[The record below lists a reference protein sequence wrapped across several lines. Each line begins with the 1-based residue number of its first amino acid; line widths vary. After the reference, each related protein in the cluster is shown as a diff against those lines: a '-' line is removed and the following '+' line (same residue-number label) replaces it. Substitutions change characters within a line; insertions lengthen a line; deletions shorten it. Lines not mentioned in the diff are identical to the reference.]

1 MQLKKKVRI
10 LVCLIVGLFTQVSI
24 LNARTEIKARTITD
38 PLVLNNDIKV
48 YETSVVK
55 DPEQMYVEILS
66 NTMQPLNAPF
76 SVGFTTKYVW
86 LYFELKNATDTLLE
100 LILSLENP
108 HIDSLYLYE
117 IQAVDSKSVLI
128 GQGGDKMS
136 FHERSYFHRN
146 FIFPVQLEKD
156 EVKRFLLKVDKRNAS
171 LSYPLRVWNRNTF
184 VARDELIKVS
194 HGIFVGIF
202 LFITFISLLLG
213 RLTQLSIFRVY
224 GLYVLIICIY
234 VVADWGYFF
243 QFLFPDSYQVNNYI
257 RVVFTYFFNFMMVIF
272 SIVYLSMKQVKPVF
286 AKLLYGVLIAE
297 FTGIWLF
304 FLFRFH
310 IPTYGIVILNFSY
323 CMLFAKYVIVFV
335 FLAITFRQQWFVNL
349 SYFLSVG
356 FVIVASIIIVLIE
369 FGVVRKWFIFFQLL
383 SVGSF
388 IEIILFTVLIIYR
401 IRSVYLHRIELMH
414 QLSEQ
419 KKRLI
424 RAFVNGGDR
433 ERNFISQELHDNVG
447 TKLVLLKNKLVSNYS
462 TEFVPFVDSVI
473 FDVRQLSHRISP
485 STLPLIG
492 FKESLQGLI
501 DECCTSSDIT
511 ISLQFYNLPELSND
525 QSIPLFR
532 IFQEALK
539 NIVQHSN
546 AHTVEIQ
553 LLGYSDQLVVTID
566 DDGKGIGTDSL
577 KKAKGL
583 GVSNMR
589 SRVDSLGGTFEL
601 SSITGQGTSILISI
615 PLTEKK

>member
-1 MQLKKKVRI
+1 
-10 LVCLIVGLFTQVSI
+10 
-24 LNARTEIKARTITD
+24 
-38 PLVLNNDIKV
+38 
-48 YETSVVK
+48 
-55 DPEQMYVEILS
+55 
-66 NTMQPLNAPF
+66 
-76 SVGFTTKYVW
+76 
-86 LYFELKNATDTLLE
+86 
-100 LILSLENP
+100 
-108 HIDSLYLYE
+108 
-117 IQAVDSKSVLI
+117 
-128 GQGGDKMS
+128 
-136 FHERSYFHRN
+136 
-146 FIFPVQLEKD
+146 
-156 EVKRFLLKVDKRNAS
+156 
-171 LSYPLRVWNRNTF
+171 
-184 VARDELIKVS
+184 
-194 HGIFVGIF
+194 
-202 LFITFISLLLG
+202 
-213 RLTQLSIFRVY
+213 
-224 GLYVLIICIY
+224 
-234 VVADWGYFF
+234 
-243 QFLFPDSYQVNNYI
+243 
-257 RVVFTYFFNFMMVIF
+257 
-272 SIVYLSMKQVKPVF
+272 
-286 AKLLYGVLIAE
+286 
-297 FTGIWLF
+297 
-304 FLFRFH
+304 
-310 IPTYGIVILNFSY
+310 
-323 CMLFAKYVIVFV
+323 MLFAKYVIVFV

-356 FVIVASIIIVLIE
+356 FVILASILIVLIE